1 MMNTW
6 KKNTVMKIGET
17 HDETWLIKQ
26 KTCDKVMK
34 IEENHDEMWQEQYQ
48 NYYKIINK
56 TTGSKW
62 WQIQVKA
69 MAGSWNLREH
79 N

>member
-1 MMNTW
+1 
-6 KKNTVMKIGET
+6 
-17 HDETWLIKQ
+17 
-26 KTCDKVMK
+26 MK

-48 NYYKIINK
+48 NYYKFFNK

>member
-1 MMNTW
+1 
-6 KKNTVMKIGET
+6 
-17 HDETWLIKQ
+17 
-26 KTCDKVMK
+26 MK

-48 NYYKIINK
+48 NYYKINK